1 MAMSNDICFY
11 YGAASGQSRTA
22 LRRLGETNVMLNY
35 ATRDNEPWLAI
46 QRLFIDSGGYSFM
59 KGKGEYQTPP
69 QAYARYIQRVR
80 PEAWAFRDF
89 PCEPDVLEAH
99 DRTVAEHQRMT
110 TEAATE
116 LRNLAESRDLP
127 GRPYPVVQGWDV
139 DEYLDHLDALR
150 DHGLI
155 DGCLAV
161 GSVCGR
167 ENTEDVRSI
176 LKAIA
181 SEAPD
186 LDLHGFGVKRPA
198 ILDDDEV
205 VELLDSADS
214 QAFVKRG
221 MYASRT
227 ESRPFTWQECAYWY
241 LGFKRRMQ
249 SVTREI
255 GDASGTSDQNRSLS
269 EFARTDGGRN
279 VSDSGGG
286 DA

>member
-1 MAMSNDICFY
+1 MSDLTFY
-11 YGAASGQSRTA
+11 YGAASGQSRAA
-22 LRRLGETNVMLNY
+22 LRRLDETNVMLNY
-35 ATRDNEPWLAI
+35 ATRDNEPWPGI
-46 QRLFIDSGGYSFM
+46 RRLFIDSGGYSFM

-80 PEAWAFRDF
+80 PEAWAFRDY

-99 DRTVAEHQRMT
+99 DRTVAGHQRMT
-110 TEAATE
+110 TEAAIE
-116 LRNLAESRDLP
+116 LRDLAESRDLP
-127 GRPYPVVQGWDV
+127 GRPYPVVQGWEV
-139 DEYLDHLDALR
+139 DEYLDHLDDLR

-155 DGCLAV
+155 DDCLAV

-167 ENTEDVRSI
+167 KDVEQVRSI

-198 ILDDDEV
+198 ILGDDEV
-205 VELLDSADS
+205 VGLLDSADS

-221 MYASRT
+221 MFASRN

-241 LGFKRRMQ
+241 LRFKRRMQ

-255 GDASGTSDQNRSLS
+255 GDAAAAPERNRSLT
-269 EFARTDGGRN
+269 EFACPDGGTREG
-279 VSDSGGG
+279 SQAG
-286 DA
+286 DRDE